1 MASFAQRMGLR
12 PVRTL
17 IQRDSL
23 DEDTRTE
30 LWNLTVSMFRA
41 IVEKRGWNDQTSVYQ
56 HITSAIWAWEL
67 KKPRDEE
74 PSENVVWAQV
84 KSVILRSDWV
94 DALDLIEAILG
105 YAKRYEDHSTGG
117 IAEGFAGLFNK
128 TFEIYLVG
136 FRFIDLKLMPLD
148 SEVDLDSIASA
159 LENAKP
165 FKGARHHLEQAATLL
180 ADRKNP
186 DYPNSIKESISAVES
201 VCIAVTGEKT
211 LGAAVKKLQAAGVKI
226 HPALEAAWSKMYG
239 WTSDEDGIRHGSIE
253 APDADQTLAKY
264 MLIICSAFVSHV
276 IEMGR
281 KAKLI

>member
-1 MASFAQRMGLR
+1 MASFAERMGLR
-12 PVRTL
+12 PTRTL

-41 IVEKRGWNDQTSVYQ
+41 VVEKRGWNDQRSVYQ

-74 PSENVVWAQV
+74 PSENVVWGQV
-84 KSVILRSDWV
+84 KGVVLRSDWV
-94 DALDLIEAILG
+94 DALDMIEAILG
-105 YAKRYEDHSTGG
+105 YVKRFEDYNTQG
-117 IAEGFAGLFNK
+117 IAEGFADLFNK

-148 SEVDLDSIASA
+148 SEADLSAITSA
-159 LENAKP
+159 LDDTRSL
-165 FKGARHHLEQAATLL
+165 KGARHHLSQAATLL

-201 VCIAVTGEKT
+201 VCVAVTGEKT
-211 LGAAVKKLQAAGVKI
+211 LGAAVKKLQTAGVKV

-239 WTSDEDGIRHGSIE
+239 WTSDDDGIRHGSID
-253 APDADQTLAKY
+253 APDADQSLAKY
-264 MLIICSAFVSHV
+264 MLIVCSAFVSHV
-276 IEMGR
+276 TEMGR